1 MNDEG
6 ESGEESRGG
15 RQDGEMRRVQ
25 ELFGGFLHAVRILIE
40 PKLEEERLGT
50 PLALTTIGRVFSV
63 PTTWSPEVVFSY
75 QGIIERACYTSVLGH
90 KAIMHR
96 RRRMLLLILQFTI
109 REKERKRQPN
119 SEYVLLSVHFLKYFW
134 SLIRWD
140 KAGECF
146 AFLRCRRGG
155 NSKKTSAAS

>member
-25 ELFGGFLHAVRILIE
+25 ELFGGFLRAVRILIG

-50 PLALTTIGRVFSV
+50 PLALTTIGCVFSV
-63 PTTWSPEVVFSY
+63 LTTWSPDVVFSY
-75 QGIIERACYTSVLGH
+75 QGIIEGASYTSVLGH

-96 RRRMLLLILQFTI
+96 RRQMLLLILQFTI

-119 SEYVLLSVHFLKYFW
+119 SEYVLLSVHFLGYFW

-140 KAGECF
+140 KARECF
-146 AFLRCRRGG
+146 GFLRCRRGG